1 MIGARC
7 EGKFWFYTKGKA
19 RQSMLRHRG
28 SPCGRCESG
37 LYRWEWYECVQGGQ
51 KHFHVGHRHKRT
63 WAWSPV

>member
-1 MIGARC
+1 MIEARC
-7 EGKFWFYTKGKA
+7 DGKFWFYTKGKA
-19 RQSMLRHRG
+19 RQSMLRHR
-28 SPCGRCESG
+28 SYPCGRCESG